1 MVVQGRLD
9 LTELDTEAAALDHAG
24 PTTEI
29 NEKARLLFAHDVARA
44 VPPPPRGVD
53 VEGLRILLR
62 KVPVAEHDRA
72 AGDQKLAFP
81 AAGGNHSSVRVPDQ
95 SAVAGAHA
103 ADRQG
108 PPFLPDGGIRSEDG
122 RGGKRGAST

>member
-1 MVVQGRLD
+1 MRISAWISDVCSSD
-9 LTELDTEAAALDHAG
+9 LAELDAEAAALDHAI

-44 VPPPPRGVD
+44 VPPPPRGVV

-72 AGDQKLAFP
+72 AGDQQLAFS
-81 AAGGNHSSVRVPDQ
+81 AAGGNHSSVREV
-95 SAVAGAHA
+95 
-103 ADRQG
+103 
-108 PPFLPDGGIRSEDG
+108 G
-122 RGGKRGAST
+122 RESWRGRVCQYV